1 MIIIPGDA
9 VSAGLADAGDAP
21 AHPVDDALGAARHVR
36 QAVPAKK
43 KQTNFNEKVNK
54 LHKRKAMPEEVPGAP
69 GRRGPRALQLVLG
82 AVEVGDVVVGGICW
96 GRYCSILVSCV
107 CENL

>member
-1 MIIIPGDA
+1 
-9 VSAGLADAGDAP
+9 
-21 AHPVDDALGAARHVR
+21 
-36 QAVPAKK
+36 
-43 KQTNFNEKVNK
+43 
-54 LHKRKAMPEEVPGAP
+54 MPEEVPGAP

-96 GRYCSILVSCV
+96 GRYCTVRVSCV